1 MKLSSKIVYYFLP
14 IFIFTA
20 IVNSGIA
27 YAEFQVAFL
36 DVAKLLNDSS
46 ESKTQRAALDSKAK
60 ATREKLE
67 KRRSELKTMEKS
79 IREKGLGE
87 NSPEVDQLRSQARA
101 FEGMVHDAE
110 DDIRKEY
117 LKVNR
122 SLSEKALK
130 LVNDYA
136 KKNNID
142 LVLDKGE
149 QGRGPV
155 LFGQSSLD
163 ITDKILDLM
172 ND

>member
-1 MKLSSKIVYYFLP
+1 MKFSSKITFLALFFSFSSILAP
-14 IFIFTA
+14 QSAHADFT
-20 IVNSGIA
+20 
-27 YAEFQVAFL
+27 VAFL
-36 DVAKLLNDSS
+36 DVAKLLNDSTD
-46 ESKTQRAALDSKAK
+46 SKSQRATLDTKAK

-67 KRRSELKTMEKS
+67 KRRSELKTLEKS

-87 NSPEVDQLRSQARA
+87 SSPEVDQLRSQARA
-101 FEGMVHDAE
+101 FEGLVHDAE

-136 KKNNID
+136 KKNGID

-163 ITDKILDLM
+163 ITEKILEEM

>member
-1 MKLSSKIVYYFLP
+1 MFSSKIALFTLLFSFST
-14 IFIFTA
+14 IFA
-20 IVNSGIA
+20 PQLA
-27 YAEFQVAFL
+27 QAEFTVAFL

-46 ESKTQRAALDSKAK
+46 DSKSQRAALDSKAK

-67 KRRSELKTMEKS
+67 KRRSELKNLEKS
-79 IREKGLGE
+79 IRDKGLGE

-101 FEGMVHDAE
+101 FEGMVRDAE

-136 KKNNID
+136 KKNKID

-163 ITDKILDLM
+163 ITEQILEQM

>member
-1 MKLSSKIVYYFLP
+1 MKLSPQKICFSLLILSFVSLNPSSAF
-14 IFIFTA
+14 
-20 IVNSGIA
+20 
-27 YAEFQVAFL
+27 AEFKVAFL
-36 DVAKLLNDSS
+36 DVAKLLNDSTD
-46 ESKTQRAALDSKAK
+46 SKSQRTALDAKAK

-67 KRRSELKTMEKS
+67 KRRSELKALEKS
-79 IREKGLGE
+79 IREKNLGE
-87 NSPEVDQLRSQARA
+87 SSPEVDQLRSQARA
-101 FEGMVHDAE
+101 FEGMVRDAE

-130 LVNDYA
+130 LVTNYA
-136 KKNNID
+136 KQNNID

-163 ITDKILDLM
+163 ITKDILEEM